1 MQLPSR
7 MSTRVTTKRASALTD
22 STPSATTPCSYTRSQ
37 AQQLGSGSGSS
48 STSTG
53 TGNST
58 TRTSLTGSN
67 QHQHPSNKSK
77 APSDDFEEAWLVYNQ
92 QAPASTSSLVV
103 ATPPLPPKRS
113 NSSTTTTTTT
123 MINSRRPPPPPTPP
137 TTSAS
142 THVEYRVDRYHVDG
156 VEREVL
162 TIEDTPEPVPS
173 TSRHNGNGNGTAN
186 YSHAPSSSNPAYLY
200 PHPPPAQ
207 RLGSSSTNATYYSN
221 DIKPNANGVGAGTTN
236 KRRRNNELGAYVDDH
251 QHDYAARAPPH
262 NLASGTTTTTTTS
275 SSRTAAAPR
284 YKQPPPPGAPTTSSK
299 NALSSSVSRKRKLD
313 EVTEPTADKDG
324 HFIIVPGNKI
334 IDAHTQVS
342 YTIDRSLGQGTF
354 GKVVAAKSSAT
365 NEMVAVKVIRA
376 IPKYREAAKVE
387 INVLKRLAFS
397 DPHNQQCVSQ
407 TPLPSYAITVLTTL
421 SLYPHNSQCIH
432 MLSSFDF
439 RDHTCIVSELLSVS
453 VFDFL
458 KDNGYAPFP
467 FSHVQ
472 SFARQL
478 LKSVDCELWFGF
490 LRLWRIRR
498 LISLRFVCADVHK
511 EHFIHTDL
519 KPENILLEER
529 AAKCIDN
536 PFNPKHKTRRIL
548 KNSKIRLIDFGSA
561 TKQTE
566 YHATVVSTRHYRAPE
581 IILGLDWSFPCDV
594 WSIGCILVEFVTGEA
609 LFQTHENLEHLAM
622 MERVFGKMP
631 PALAVSALN
640 KEKKNMQSSREKNK
654 VAPDVSNWLVEASGA
669 SRGTYRVNFP
679 TAATA
684 KQSKRF
690 VEGMRSLERTV
701 KDACAYAYDDVATNK
716 APLVEFIDLL
726 RQLLQWDPAHRIE
739 VKDALKHPFLTV
751 EIKDDVMRAWGTN
764 TE

>member
-1 MQLPSR
+1 
-7 MSTRVTTKRASALTD
+7 MSTRVTTKRASALTV
-22 STPSATTPCSYTRSQ
+22 STPSATTPSSYTRSQ
-37 AQQLGSGSGSS
+37 AQQLGSGSSS
-48 STSTG
+48 STSTS
-53 TGNST
+53 TGNRT
-58 TRTSLTGSN
+58 TGTSLSSLTGSS
-67 QHQHPSNKSK
+67 QPQHPSNKSK
-77 APSDDFEEAWLVYNQ
+77 APSDEFEEAWLLYNQ
-92 QAPASTSSLVV
+92 QAPASTSSLVI
-103 ATPPLPPKRS
+103 ATPPLPPKSS
-113 NSSTTTTTTT
+113 NSSTTTATTTT
-123 MINSRRPPPPPTPP
+123 MINSRRPPPPP

-186 YSHAPSSSNPAYLY
+186 YSHAPTPSSSNPAYLY

-207 RLGSSSTNATYYSN
+207 GLGSSSTNATYYSN

-262 NLASGTTTTTTTS
+262 NLAPGTTTTTTTS

-397 DPHNQQCVSQ
+397 DPHNQHADAA
-407 TPLPSYAITVLTTL
+407 Y
-421 SLYPHNSQCIH
+421 NSQCIH

-478 LKSVDCELWFGF
+478 LKSVDY
-490 LRLWRIRR
+490 
-498 LISLRFVCADVHK
+498 VHK

>member
-77 APSDDFEEAWLVYNQ
+77 APSDDFEEAWLVDNQ

-123 MINSRRPPPPPTPP
+123 MINSRRPPPQP

-207 RLGSSSTNATYYSN
+207 GLGSSSTNATYYSN

-397 DPHNQQCVSQ
+397 DPHNQ
-407 TPLPSYAITVLTTL
+407 
-421 SLYPHNSQCIH
+421 HQCIH

-478 LKSVDCELWFGF
+478 LKSVDY
-490 LRLWRIRR
+490 
-498 LISLRFVCADVHK
+498 VHK

>member
-1 MQLPSR
+1 
-7 MSTRVTTKRASALTD
+7 
-22 STPSATTPCSYTRSQ
+22 
-37 AQQLGSGSGSS
+37 
-48 STSTG
+48 
-53 TGNST
+53 
-58 TRTSLTGSN
+58 
-67 QHQHPSNKSK
+67 
-77 APSDDFEEAWLVYNQ
+77 
-92 QAPASTSSLVV
+92 
-103 ATPPLPPKRS
+103 
-113 NSSTTTTTTT
+113 
-123 MINSRRPPPPPTPP
+123 MINSRRPPPPTNG
-137 TTSAS
+137 TSAS
-142 THVEYRVDRYHVDG
+142 SHVEYRVDRYHIDG

-173 TSRHNGNGNGTAN
+173 TSRHNANGNGNGNGTAIH
-186 YSHAPSSSNPAYLY
+186 SHHVPAATASSSNAAYLY
-200 PHPPPAQ
+200 PHPPPAPGFG
-207 RLGSSSTNATYYSN
+207 LSSTSSAYYSN
-221 DIKPNANGVGAGTTN
+221 DSKATANGGGGTTN
-236 KRRRNNELGAYVDDH
+236 KRRRNNDFGAYVDEH
-251 QHDYAARAPPH
+251 QQDYAARAPPTTA
-262 NLASGTTTTTTTS
+262 NSGTTTTT
-275 SSRTAAAPR
+275 SSRTAAPR
-284 YKQPPPPGAPTTSSK
+284 YKQPPPPVAATTSSK
-299 NALSSSVSRKRKLD
+299 NALSSSLSKKRKVE

-342 YTIDRSLGQGTF
+342 CECTARHDADTSPEFAPLTCHYPLLADTIDRSLGQGTF

-397 DPHNQQCVSQ
+397 DPHNQ
-407 TPLPSYAITVLTTL
+407 
-421 SLYPHNSQCIH
+421 HQCIH

-478 LKSVDCELWFGF
+478 LKSVDY
-490 LRLWRIRR
+490 
-498 LISLRFVCADVHK
+498 VHK

-529 AAKCIDN
+529 VAKCIDN

-561 TKQTE
+561 TKQTD

-581 IILGLDWSFPCDV
+581 IILGTLPDSSVGFSWGRSHTVLTWVSSSAYLGLDWSFPCDV

-631 PALAVSALN
+631 PALAVSALKCVQLPLYFFRQSVILTRTPPFICLCVYS
-640 KEKKNMQSSREKNK
+640 KEKKNMQSSREKSK
-654 VAPDVSNWLVEASGA
+654 VAPDVSNWLVEAGGV
-669 SRGTYRVNFP
+669 SRGTYRINFP

-684 KQSKRF
+684 KQSKKF
-690 VEGMRSLERTV
+690 VEGMRTLERTV
-701 KDACAYAYDDVATNK
+701 KDACAFAYDDVATNK

-751 EIKDDVMRAWGTN
+751 EIKDDVTRAWGKI
-764 TE
+764 E